1 MLLLRHTIQGGQES
15 WVAMQPKA
23 GIAPPKGK
31 GQMAK
36 EVAGDGRMI
45 GGAWACYYSLA

>member
-1 MLLLRHTIQGGQES
+1 MWLLRHTIQGERES

-23 GIAPPKGK
+23 GVAPPKGK
-31 GQMAK
+31 GQTAK

-45 GGAWACYYSLA
+45 GGAWACSYSLA